1 MTAPIVDW
9 DDAYAN
15 AAHIPGGAEY
25 PERWRAA
32 AAAFRDGLPAER
44 RRLGLPYGRHAR
56 EKVDLFLPEEA
67 PAGVVVFVHGGYWRA
82 FDRDVWSH
90 LAAGPLARGWA
101 VALPGYPVAPELR
114 VGAITR
120 SVCEA
125 VTQVAAALPGPIAL
139 AGHSAGG
146 HLVTRQVCDDSTL
159 PERVAARI
167 GRVLS
172 ISGLH
177 DLRPLLRLA
186 LNADLRLDVAEAAAE
201 SPALHAPRPGARVH
215 VWVGADE
222 RPEFVRQS
230 RLLANI
236 WTGMRAEMSLT
247 VEPGRH
253 HFDVVEGLADPESA
267 LTGALID

>member
-1 MTAPIVDW
+1 MGAVVDW

-15 AAHIPGGAEY
+15 AAHIPGGAAY

-32 AAAFRDGLPAER
+32 AEAFRAGLPAER
-44 RRLGLPYGRHAR
+44 RRVGLPYGRHAR
-56 EKVDLFLPEEA
+56 EKVDLFLPEGRA
-67 PAGVVVFVHGGYWRA
+67 AGVAIFVHGGYWRA
-82 FDRDVWSH
+82 FDRDIWSH
-90 LAAGPLARGWA
+90 LAAGPLGRGWA
-101 VALPGYPVAPELR
+101 VAMPGYPLAPEVR
-114 VGAITR
+114 ISAITG
-120 SVCEA
+120 SICEA
-125 VTQVAAALPGPIAL
+125 VTQVAAALAGPIVL

-146 HLVTRQVCDDSTL
+146 HLVARQVCADSSL

-167 GRVLS
+167 ERVVP

-201 SPALHAPRPGARVH
+201 SPALLAPRPGARVH

-230 RLLANI
+230 ELLANV
-236 WTGMRAEMSLT
+236 WTGMRARVSLT

-253 HFDVVEGLADPESA
+253 HFDVIDGLADPESE
-267 LTGALID
+267 LTAALID

>member
-1 MTAPIVDW
+1 MAAVVDW

-15 AAHIPGGAEY
+15 APHIPGGTEY

-32 AAAFRDGLPAER
+32 AEAFRAGLSAG
-44 RRLGLPYGRHAR
+44 RLRSGLPYGRHPR
-56 EKVDLFLPEEA
+56 ELVDLFLPEGA
-67 PAGVVVFVHGGYWRA
+67 PAGVAVFVHGGYWRA
-82 FDRDVWSH
+82 FDRDLWSH

-101 VALPGYPVAPELR
+101 VAMPGYPLAPEVR

-120 SVCEA
+120 SICEA
-125 VTQVAAALPGPIAL
+125 VTQVAAALPGPIVL

-146 HLVTRQVCDDSTL
+146 HLVARQVCDDSGL
-159 PERVAARI
+159 PERVAARVE
-167 GRVLS
+167 RVVP

-201 SPALHAPRPGARVH
+201 SPALRAPRPGARVH

-230 RLLANI
+230 RLLANV
-236 WTGMRAEMSLT
+236 WTGLRADMSLT
-247 VEPGRH
+247 EEPGRH
-253 HFDVVEGLADPESA
+253 HFDVVEGLTDPGSA
-267 LTGALID
+267 LTAAVVG